1 MRLTVSVT
9 RGTGNVLSFDETYVQ
24 AFRCYERLSGLDAT
38 LDRPVSDLI
47 GATPEFEKF
56 KSYLKKT
63 KLLYITFYSKRAV
76 LFLHLIE
83 HD

>member
-1 MRLTVSVT
+1 MRLMVSVT
-9 RGTGNVLSFDETYVQ
+9 KETGEVLSFDESYIQ

-56 KSYLKKT
+56 EISKFSNSTRSAMALP
-63 KLLYITFYSKRAV
+63 LLPQ
-76 LFLHLIE
+76 
-83 HD
+83 